1 MLAEGWFRR
10 VSVLMVDRKLFDFCD
25 HGHKKKGGGVFKA
38 EEKFMAQDWNP
49 MINIKLHYK

>member
-38 EEKFMAQDWNP
+38 EEKFMAQD
-49 MINIKLHYK
+49 